1 MRKMVNVYLP
11 LFTAL
16 IIVIAIS
23 GCVTMRMGDSTA
35 KPIAAPF
42 TAWRPSASQPES
54 TPPTMDDR
62 GHTVTK
68 NPLSPAGRVLTL
80 GQCVGIALSRNP
92 LTRESWQRARAAA
105 AATGQARSAYLPSA
119 DFSAGANRADQVI
132 LDSSRDTGAADT
144 FNAGFEASYLL
155 FDGGARAAGLRGAR
169 ADLLAANLA
178 HNATLLD
185 VALQVTEAYYQL
197 LAAREL
203 RQQAARTLRQ
213 TQYHVDMAR
222 ARHQN
227 GLAARSDVLRAETEK
242 ADANLQMVR
251 ARGEVRLARGQ
262 LANAMGLSPIEPLK
276 VAELPAN
283 NEQFERQNIKH
294 FIKEAEKQRPELRA
308 ALAGLEAKRAQIQ
321 TAKSRYRPTITVN
334 TDYGWRDRSLIPNRD
349 EWSLGLGLN
358 WPLFEGF
365 NRQYTVRRARADL
378 AASAAGYEKLL
389 RGVELEVWTAYVR
402 LTEAGQAI
410 EAARALVA
418 SAGESARVTEG
429 EYKNGTASIIETI
442 DAQTARTAA
451 NVSLV
456 RARLDWH
463 TALARLKRALGRQ
476 TASPE
481 KQTLAEKN
489 P

>member
-1 MRKMVNVYLP
+1 MMKMSNSGLP
-11 LFTAL
+11 TLCIAL
-16 IIVIAIS
+16 ILMLAID
-23 GCVTMRMGDSTA
+23 GCVAMRTADSTA
-35 KPIAAPF
+35 ESPAPSV
-42 TAWRPSASQPES
+42 AWRPATSQPE
-54 TPPTMDDR
+54 PPKAVDDR
-62 GHTVTK
+62 GRTVTRK
-68 NPLSPAGRVLTL
+68 PISLAGRVLSL
-80 GQCVGIALSRNP
+80 GQCVAIALSQNP
-92 LTRESWQRARAAA
+92 LTRESWQRTRAAA
-105 AATGQARSAYLPSA
+105 AARGQAHSAYLPSA

-144 FNAGFEASYLL
+144 FNADFGASYLL

-169 ADLLAANLA
+169 ADLLAANFA
-178 HNATLLD
+178 HNATLQD

-203 RQQAARTLRQ
+203 KQQAAKTVRQ
-213 TQYHVDMAR
+213 TQYHVDMAK

-227 GLAARSDVLRAETEK
+227 GLVARSDVLRAETER

-251 ARGEVRLARGQ
+251 ATSEVRLARGQ
-262 LANAMGLSPIEPLK
+262 LANTMGQGPSEPLK
-276 VAELPAN
+276 VAELPEN
-283 NEQFERQNIKH
+283 NKQFELQNIKH

-308 ALAGLEAKRAQIQ
+308 ALAGLEAKRARIQ
-321 TAKSRYRPTITVN
+321 SAKSRYRPTITVN
-334 TDYGWRDRSLIPNRD
+334 TDYGWRDRSLVPNRD

-358 WPLFEGF
+358 WSLFEGL
-365 NRQYTVRRARADL
+365 NRQYTVRRAQADL

-410 EAARALVA
+410 EAAKALVA
-418 SAGESARVTEG
+418 SARESARVTEG

-451 NVSLV
+451 NVGLV

-476 TASPE
+476 SATHEKVSD
-481 KQTLAEKN
+481 KQTTS
-489 P
+489 